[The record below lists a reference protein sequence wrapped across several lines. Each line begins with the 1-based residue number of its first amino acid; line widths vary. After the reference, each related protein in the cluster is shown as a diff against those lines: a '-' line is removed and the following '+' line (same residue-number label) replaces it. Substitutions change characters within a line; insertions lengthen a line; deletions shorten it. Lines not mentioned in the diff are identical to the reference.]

1 MQSKSNNINVKR
13 IVGVEMYRKPLCSC
27 FYSVKEYKK
36 NIKSKVE
43 RARIKRYIEKEFI
56 DM

>member
-13 IVGVEMYRKPLCSC
+13 IVGVEMYRKPPCSC

>member
-13 IVGVEMYRKPLCSC
+13 IVGVEMYRKPPCRC
-27 FYSVKEYKK
+27 FYSYKEYKK